1 MMNDLEFIKSLI
13 AYRKEYHRSRVEF
26 AAKQF
31 LSGLFRHFKTKT
43 TEKYPDVII
52 YFIGDQV
59 YANYNTKNKYFY
71 YSYYKIHSVLE
82 SEFGLN
88 VQKIND
94 LIQGKVDEYL
104 KLGVVTPKTY

>member
-1 MMNDLEFIKSLI
+1 MDIDFIMKVK
-13 AYRKEYHRSRVEF
+13 AYRKEYHQSRKEF

-71 YSYYKIHSVLE
+71 YSYYKIHSVLK

-88 VQKIND
+88 VQKINE